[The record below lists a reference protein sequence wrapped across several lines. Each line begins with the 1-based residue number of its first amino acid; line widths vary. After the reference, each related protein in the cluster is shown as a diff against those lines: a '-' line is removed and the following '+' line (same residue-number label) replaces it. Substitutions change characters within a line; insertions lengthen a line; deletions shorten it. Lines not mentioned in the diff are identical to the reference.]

1 MFNKDVS
8 NKIKMKYQD
17 FLRKIWNDWT
27 IKGGENIVKNNLADE
42 VVIINYFDY
51 ILNNKL

>member
-27 IKGGENIVKNNLADE
+27 ITGGEDIVKNNLADE
-42 VVIINYFDY
+42 VVVIKDFE
-51 ILNNKL
+51 L